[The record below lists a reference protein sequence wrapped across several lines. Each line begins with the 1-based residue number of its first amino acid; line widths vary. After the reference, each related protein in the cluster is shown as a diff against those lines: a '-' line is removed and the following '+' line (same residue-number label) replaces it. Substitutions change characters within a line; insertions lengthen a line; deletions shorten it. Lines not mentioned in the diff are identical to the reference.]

1 MLPMAA
7 LWQYLVTLQDSKLQ
21 ITKGISETTPSYSLR
36 LHLLEVVDGGRGGP
50 RLHSN
55 QGEATLRGVVGH
67 IHQAPTPVISEA
79 ILSGFRE
86 ARPLVIGSDA
96 EGHSED
102 RLTED
107 DTVLRLPPEL
117 LE

>member
-1 MLPMAA
+1 MAA

-21 ITKGISETTPSYSLR
+21 ITKRISETTPSYSLR
-36 LHLLEVVDGGRGGP
+36 LHLLEVADGGRGP

-55 QGEATLRGVVGH
+55 QGDATLRGVVGH

-79 ILSGFRE
+79 ILSGFRK